1 MDNPEEQIVVRR
13 LDIRANLSF
22 ALKWL
27 AIAGVL
33 SLAIGTLCAGFRWL
47 MDWATRTPE
56 SHPAMF
62 YALPVAG
69 LLIGSLRRR
78 YSLSTHQSG
87 SLIDELHDAKAQ
99 SSGRRTALGLV
110 GTLITH
116 LFGGSAGWEV
126 PLIKAGTAMGRLYAR
141 RLVLLNAED
150 HRRMLMVGVAGSFA
164 AIFGTPIAG
173 MLFGAEIMGIDW
185 LRYESLLPCLIAG
198 LVSDG
203 VCKAW
208 GAHQLDFH
216 QVIAIGHFAAPTLG
230 TMLKAIVAG
239 ICFGALGGMFTW
251 ILKAS
256 RAIFAKT
263 RSSAAR
269 LALGGCALIALAW
282 LFDTRDFLGLGIS
295 SSMSGGPILSALQG
309 RVTPVWSWIGKALF
323 TATTLGSGFDGGEVT
338 PLLYIG
344 STFGSILAGVLRE
357 PAGLLASL
365 GFVGILAGA
374 TNAPL
379 ACTVMGFELFGADHI
394 VIYALACF
402 SADYVRRSKIFPP
415 YSLTTEALLRTT
427 GSTS

>member
-1 MDNPEEQIVVRR
+1 MDGHEEQLIVRR

-47 MDWATRTPE
+47 LDWATRTRE
-56 SHPAMF
+56 SHPVML

-69 LLIGSLRRR
+69 LLVGSLRRR
-78 YSLSTHQSG
+78 YGLPDSQSG
-87 SLIDELHDAKAQ
+87 SLVDELHAAKAQ
-99 SSGRRTALGLV
+99 SSGRRTVLGLA

-126 PLIKAGTAMGRLYAR
+126 PLIKAGTTMGRLYAR

-150 HRRMLMVGVAGSFA
+150 HRRALMAGVAGSFA

-173 MLFGAEIMGIDW
+173 MLFGAEVMGVDW

-198 LVSDG
+198 LFSDG

-208 GAHQLDFH
+208 GTRQLDFH
-216 QVIAIGHFAAPTLG
+216 QTVAIGHFEASTLAA
-230 TMLKAIVAG
+230 MLKAILAG

-251 ILKAS
+251 TLKVS
-256 RAIFAKT
+256 RAIFAKA

-269 LALGGCALIALAW
+269 LTLGACALIAFAW
-282 LFDTRDFLGLGIS
+282 LFDTRVFLGLGIS
-295 SSMSGGPILSALQG
+295 SSASGGPILSALQG
-309 RVTPVWSWIGKALF
+309 GATPIWSWIGKTLF
-323 TATTLGSGFDGGEVT
+323 TAITLGSGFDGGEVT

-344 STFGSILAGVLRE
+344 STFGNILAGVLRE
-357 PAGLLASL
+357 PAGLMASL

-394 VIYALACF
+394 IIYALACF

-415 YSLTTEALLRTT
+415 YSLTAEILL
-427 GSTS
+427 GAVESAP